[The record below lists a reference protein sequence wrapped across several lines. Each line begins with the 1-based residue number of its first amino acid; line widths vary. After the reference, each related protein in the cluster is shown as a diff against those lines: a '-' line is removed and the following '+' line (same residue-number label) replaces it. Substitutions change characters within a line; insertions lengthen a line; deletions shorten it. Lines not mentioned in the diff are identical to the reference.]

1 MKYVIDRELTIEAPA
16 EAVWQVL
23 TDFAQYRRWN
33 PFVLEC
39 RTSLQ
44 PGEPIR
50 MDVALVGTQKVEEI
64 IESCTPGAGFVY
76 HMKPY
81 PLGALSSRR
90 SHEIRPLDGNRAHY
104 RSYFHLEGWLMP
116 VVRALMGRRLEQ
128 GFAGMTAGL
137 KQRTEQ
143 VWARNSSSKAA

>member
-1 MKYVIDRELTIEAPA
+1 MKYVIDKELVIEAPA
-16 EAVWQVL
+16 DAVWKVL
-23 TDFAQYRRWN
+23 TDFGQYRQWN

-39 RTSLQ
+39 RSSLK
-44 PGEPIR
+44 PGEPIL
-50 MDVALVGTQKVEEI
+50 MDVALVGTQKVEEV
-64 IESCTPGAGFVY
+64 IESCTPGASFAY

-90 SHEIRPLDGNRAHY
+90 SHEIVALGPSRARY

-128 GFAGMTAGL
+128 GFAGMTAGV
-137 KQRTEQ
+137 KQRAEQ
-143 VWARNSSSKAA
+143 VWARQPGKAA